1 MSNTQVHQGRFRRL
15 VNRQKPI
22 QLFNFI
28 KVKVLRLR
36 HRHGKPFGTSP
47 TSAQDS
53 AGHSPVFVD
62 QNIPRTRNTKHDLT
76 SLDDSEAN
84 NEQQGHGRLSKPTA
98 SQPYSSKN
106 IHELIEFAGLKAASI
121 QGCIGTASPKDAP
134 FLEFQ
139 LVFGAGS
146 PSSNIHCYRARA
158 PRQVGHTNAWEYAN
172 DSDLWSPEEQPLKRS
187 DRNTLRPT
195 DRALACPY
203 LMQDPTTYESRQGCR
218 GAAFHD
224 VSRLKEHLYRCHR
237 QKPHCTKCG
246 EPFVDEASQANH
258 EVCSSDFVDSVSG
271 KFLQEFKG
279 FNKEQEAKL
288 KDKKRK
294 RGGSKVAKWKD
305 IFDILFPDAIEVP
318 CPYYKPPAFQQFQDS
333 AVERRDMMHDLINNL
348 FKNHVSGSIAR
359 SQVEKMK
366 GPMTEEDWSKMK
378 EIFRSFV
385 LSDVKASRT
394 TAAGDMNQDFSKS
407 TEAIESQISVCAECA
422 TEQHGG
428 CRSPE

>member
-224 VSRLKEHLYRCHR
+224 VSRLNKLALTVTITLENIFTDATDRSR
-237 QKPHCTKCG
+237 IAQ
-246 EPFVDEASQANH
+246 
-258 EVCSSDFVDSVSG
+258 SV
-271 KFLQEFKG
+271 FLQEFKG

-407 TEAIESQISVCAECA
+407 TEAIESQISVCE
-422 TEQHGG
+422 
-428 CRSPE
+428 